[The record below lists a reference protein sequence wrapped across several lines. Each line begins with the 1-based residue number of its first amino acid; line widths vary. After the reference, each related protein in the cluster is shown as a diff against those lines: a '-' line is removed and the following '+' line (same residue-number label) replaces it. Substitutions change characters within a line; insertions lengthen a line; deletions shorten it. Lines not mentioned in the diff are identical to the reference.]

1 MTRRRF
7 VRWTAVL
14 LLAVV
19 LMGLGWGWTK
29 VHPKIGQPFELPSG
43 DGGKLWSFGF
53 VGDTHEGRGITNR
66 IFEKLGEAKLEFVMH
81 LGDLVDRG
89 ESDPQWEYVM
99 GQAVRNRL
107 RIMPV
112 VGNHDKER
120 SYDDEGEIRFRQ
132 YFPHLPRTY
141 YHFRHRG
148 VNFIVLNSE
157 YVPSPGST
165 QARFLKW
172 QLEQHPGTTVVCIH
186 RPVFTCS
193 ERDSANMYLS
203 RLWVHG
209 GLQGSDAVMVL
220 TGHNHYYERTKPLD
234 GITYVVS
241 GGGARNLYPPEPPNE
256 FTEVFKARKNHYG
269 LVDVYADHMHVRIL
283 DLADNQIDSFRVPL
297 KPTDLDPGTL
307 GNRSSRE
314 LPPLATLPQ
323 YQPDRLALRPG
334 FPNQLPRPW

>member
-7 VRWTAVL
+7 VRWAAVL

-19 LMGLGWGWTK
+19 LMGLGWGLST
-29 VHPKIGQPFELPSG
+29 VNPDVGQPPEFRSPDE
-43 DGGKLWSFGF
+43 GKLWSFGF

-66 IFEKLGEAKLEFVMH
+66 IFEKLGEANLEFVMH

-148 VNFIVLNSE
+148 VNFVVLNSE
-157 YVPSPGST
+157 YVPAPGSE

-172 QLEQHPGTTVVCIH
+172 QLDQHPGTTVVCLH

-193 ERDSANMYLS
+193 DRDSANMYLS

-209 GLQGSDAVMVL
+209 GLKGSDAVMVL
-220 TGHNHYYERTKPLD
+220 TGHNHYYERSKPLD

-241 GGGARNLYPPEPPNE
+241 GGGARNQYPAETPNQR
-256 FTEVFKARKNHYG
+256 TAVFKAKRNHYG
-269 LVDVYADHMHVRIL
+269 LVDVYADHMRVRIL
-283 DLADNQIDSFRVPL
+283 DLADNQLDSFCVPL
-297 KPTDLDPGTL
+297 KPSDLEPGTL
-307 GNRSSRE
+307 GNRSSHE
-314 LPPLATLPQ
+314 LPPLASLPQ
-323 YQPDRLALRPG
+323 YQPDRLTLRPG
-334 FPNQLPRPW
+334 YPNQLPRPW